1 MMILSNR
8 HQRGFAAVEMVLVT
22 PVLLFFLVLVL
33 ELGNILI
40 QHNVLSKSVQNGA
53 RYAVSE
59 VYGTIGGKIA
69 PISEIKNVVVYGQSS
84 VGVAILSTLTTSDVT
99 VDPDPDSIGSG
110 DYVQVSVT
118 YDYVPNFLSIPFS
131 TENFAIPLS
140 ATSVMRVL

>member
-1 MMILSNR
+1 MILSNR
-8 HQRGFAAVEMVLVT
+8 HQRGFAAVEMVLVA

-40 QHNVLSKSVQNGA
+40 QYNIISKSVQNGA

-59 VYGTIGGKIA
+59 VYDTKGGTIA
-69 PISEIKNVVVYGQSS
+69 PTLEIKNVVVYGQSS
-84 VGVAILSTLTTSDVT
+84 VGTAILSTLTTSDVT
-99 VDPDPDSIGSG
+99 VEPDPIGSG